1 MEQVMNLTFASSL
14 TDLCELNSSFDRGI
28 LKIAYV
34 GDNRNKSS
42 ISKQAFLNCMKTM
55 YNCPIVCN
63 YDRETDTLGGHDM
76 KVVRGADGGLRLINA
91 TTPVGCIPE
100 SAKAWFQECEEEDG
114 TVHEYLFTEALL
126 WKRQEAYRKIKKD
139 GITAQSMEITIRDG
153 QKKDGI
159 LHINDFEF
167 TAFCLIGVEPCYEGA
182 SLQMSLAA
190 DFKQQLSE
198 MMQELKESFSL
209 VTPSE
214 EVNNTHPQNISMEG
228 GEKVLHDKTELAAK
242 YGIDVESLDFSLEDY
257 TIEELTE
264 KFEAMQA
271 AAQAEPAEPEADPE
285 AAFAAANEAEQANEP
300 ENEQEQNFELTS
312 NLVESLRMN
321 LESVT
326 VEREW
331 GTCLRYLFVDCDLE
345 AQLVYC
351 WDTNDW
357 LLYGFSYSMNG
368 DNAVVDFES
377 KKRMKFAIVEFDEGE
392 QASPIAQVFERME
405 EQLRDGKQWEEK
417 YQSASDTIT
426 SMETELGELR
436 QFKADTENAALQ
448 SAREEVFA
456 RFEDLV
462 GVEAFETLRD
472 NCADFSDMEALEEK
486 CYAIRGRAG
495 MTAKFSHEEKAPKL
509 KVVHENNLEKEPYGG
524 IFAHFGIEAE

>member
-1 MEQVMNLTFASSL
+1 M
-14 TDLCELNSSFDRGI
+14 
-28 LKIAYV
+28 
-34 GDNRNKSS
+34 
-42 ISKQAFLNCMKTM
+42 
-55 YNCPIVCN
+55 
-63 YDRETDTLGGHDM
+63 
-76 KVVRGADGGLRLINA
+76 
-91 TTPVGCIPE
+91 
-100 SAKAWFQECEEEDG
+100 
-114 TVHEYLFTEALL
+114 
-126 WKRQEAYRKIKKD
+126 
-139 GITAQSMEITIRDG
+139 
-153 QKKDGI
+153 
-159 LHINDFEF
+159 
-167 TAFCLIGVEPCYEGA
+167 
-182 SLQMSLAA
+182 
-190 DFKQQLSE
+190 
-198 MMQELKESFSL
+198 
-209 VTPSE
+209 
-214 EVNNTHPQNISMEG
+214 
-228 GEKVLHDKTELAAK
+228 HDKTELAAK

-271 AAQAEPAEPEADPE
+271 AAQAESAEPEADPE
-285 AAFAAANEAEQANEP
+285 AAFAAANEAEPANEP
-300 ENEQEQNFELTS
+300 ENGQEQNFELTS

-368 DNAVVDFES
+368 DNAVVDFDS

-472 NCADFSDMEALEEK
+472 NCADFSDMDALEEK